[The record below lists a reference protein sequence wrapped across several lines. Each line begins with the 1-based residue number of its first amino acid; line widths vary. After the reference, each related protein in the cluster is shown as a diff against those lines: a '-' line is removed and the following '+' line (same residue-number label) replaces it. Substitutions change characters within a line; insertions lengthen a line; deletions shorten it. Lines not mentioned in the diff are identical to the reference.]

1 MQQSSYIDTYMR
13 ATSRTLLVSIIGLRP
28 GIHPSIH
35 PGIHYRVLHL
45 YMYQQVSAYKS
56 VAVLFQTLE
65 KMLQNLYSGSLPNKM
80 TPTTPKRIEIS
91 DPH

>member
-1 MQQSSYIDTYMR
+1 MQQFSYVDTYIR
-13 ATSRTLLVSIIGLRP
+13 ATSR
-28 GIHPSIH
+28 
-35 PGIHYRVLHL
+35 IHYRVLHL
-45 YMYQQVSAYKS
+45 YHVSACKS